1 MASALAGTHPPA
13 VEVLQRDRP
22 RSFLVVYVADGGSDD
37 RFGNRGGFFGLGDHV
52 AALESSLASF
62 WSYAFLF
69 AVSLRTSHAAFSWT

>member
-1 MASALAGTHPPA
+1 MASAPAGSHPPA

-22 RSFLVVYVADGGSDD
+22 GEFLVVYVADGGFDD
-37 RFGNRGGFFGLGDHV
+37 RPGKHDGSFGVGDLVAGLEG
-52 AALESSLASF
+52 SLASF